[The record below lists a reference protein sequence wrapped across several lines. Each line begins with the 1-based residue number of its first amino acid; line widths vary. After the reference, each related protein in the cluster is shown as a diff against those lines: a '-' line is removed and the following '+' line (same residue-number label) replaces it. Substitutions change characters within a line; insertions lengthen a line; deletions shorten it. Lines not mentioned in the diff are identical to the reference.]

1 MQSSESDG
9 NSNLPAPVQERG
21 LGQWSPFD
29 LFNQMKSEMDRV
41 FGEFRPFAR
50 SGQWSP
56 ALDVYSEGD
65 STVIKAELPGVNK
78 EDIVLSIDDG
88 DLIIR
93 GERKSEERTEETN
106 YVRMERSYGSFYRR
120 LPLPKGVTEKDVSAT
135 QADGILEVRIKQP
148 KPDQGTAKRIP
159 IK

>member
-1 MQSSESDG
+1 MQSSESGG
-9 NSNLPAPVQERG
+9 NNNLPAPAHDRG
-21 LGQWSPFD
+21 LTQWSPFD

-56 ALDVYSEGD
+56 ALDVYNESG

-78 EDIVLSIDDG
+78 EDIDLSIDQG
-88 DLIIR
+88 ELVIR

-120 LPLPKGVTEKDVSAT
+120 LPLPKGVTEDDISAT
-135 QADGILEVRIKQP
+135 QADGVFEVRIRQP
-148 KPDQGTAKRIP
+148 ESERETTRRIP

>member
-65 STVIKAELPGVNK
+65 STVPGQIALQRMRWVTK
-78 EDIVLSIDDG
+78 SAAT
-88 DLIIR
+88 DL
-93 GERKSEERTEETN
+93 
-106 YVRMERSYGSFYRR
+106 VRPM
-120 LPLPKGVTEKDVSAT
+120 
-135 QADGILEVRIKQP
+135 
-148 KPDQGTAKRIP
+148 TAALLAQ
-159 IK
+159 

>member
-1 MQSSESDG
+1 MQSSESG
-9 NSNLPAPVQERG
+9 ENSNLPAPVHERG
-21 LGQWSPFD
+21 STQWSPFD
-29 LFNQMKSEMDRV
+29 LLNQMKSEMDRV

-56 ALDVYSEGD
+56 ALDVYNEGG
-65 STVIKAELPGVNK
+65 STVIKAELPGVKK
-78 EDIVLSIDDG
+78 EDIELSIDQG

-93 GERKSEERTEETN
+93 GERKSDERTEETN

-120 LPLPKGVTEKDVSAT
+120 LPLPKGVTENEISAT
-135 QADGILEVRIKQP
+135 QADGVLEVRIKQP
-148 KPDQGTAKRIP
+148 ESEGQTSKRIP